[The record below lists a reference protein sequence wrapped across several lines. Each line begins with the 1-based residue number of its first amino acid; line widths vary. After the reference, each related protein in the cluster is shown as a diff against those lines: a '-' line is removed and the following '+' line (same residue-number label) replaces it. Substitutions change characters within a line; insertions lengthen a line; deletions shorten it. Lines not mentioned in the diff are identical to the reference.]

1 MRFMER
7 AENWFAAALIV
18 FFFLPWFGAG
28 PFSVSGYSLTTIP
41 SVFNAASSSASLRS
55 SASIDLLY
63 IVWLVPILSAIT
75 LVLGLTGKSPRAM
88 AIVTAIVTLLMFMFV
103 FLAGGGDTFKV
114 LGIGSY
120 LTILA
125 AFGLLLAGIGIIKAP
140 ARTIVTTSDT
150 LVR

>member
-41 SVFNAASSSASLRS
+41 AVFNAASSSGLQTS
-55 SASIDLLY
+55 SSNIDLLY
-63 IVWLVPILSAIT
+63 IVWLIPILSVIT

-88 AIVTAIVTLLMFMFV
+88 AIVTGIVTLLMFGFV
-103 FLAGGGDTFKV
+103 FAAGGGDTFKV
-114 LGIGSY
+114 LGIGAY

-125 AFGLLLAGIGIIKAP
+125 AFGLILAGIGIIKAP
-140 ARTIVTTSDT
+140 ARANAITTDT